1 MKKKHACRS
10 RSCVCMCFVVSCVC
24 SYTAR
29 SRPRGSSDC
38 RPPHVQLYNMSGAL
52 SNDISITTMHVVQ
65 GGKLKKPIPLPV
77 GRAVSD
83 IEGRLHVSL
92 AISAPLTRRL
102 LCVSDKGIGK
112 VNIIGTL
119 MKLRNS
125 KTEQLL
131 CPSLTELDDPKEAT
145 SIARIHDT
153 DGVSTRAK
161 KRNLRETL
169 PSVISIIAPRID
181 VGDTVVGGFPIRVA
195 PLSGK
200 ISSPLLMELAPENI
214 EYLQTVTAHDI
225 RVNPPRVAPERSS
238 PNDKRVKGVMRNEA
252 RKRFL
257 CRVQQDGR
265 QLTKVFSDKR
275 YKTMAAAEAVAT
287 EFALSS
293 T

>member
-38 RPPHVQLYNMSGAL
+38 RPPHVQLYNMSDAL
-52 SNDISITTMHVVQ
+52 SITTMHVVQ
-65 GGKLKKPIPLPV
+65 GGSLKKPIPLPV

-92 AISAPLTRRL
+92 ALSAPLTRRL
-102 LCVSDKGIGK
+102 LCVADKDIRR
-112 VNIIGTL
+112 VSIIGTL
-119 MKLRNS
+119 IELRNS

-131 CPSLTELDDPKEAT
+131 CPSLTELDDPEDAT
-145 SIARIHDT
+145 SIARINGT
-153 DGVSTRAK
+153 DSVSARAK

-169 PSVISIIAPRID
+169 PAVITIIAPRID

-195 PLSGK
+195 PLRGR
-200 ISSPLLMELAPENI
+200 ISSPLFMELTPENI
-214 EYLQTVTAHDI
+214 DYLQTVAAHDM
-225 RVNPPRVAPERSS
+225 RVNPPRLESNERS
-238 PNDKRVKGVMRNEA
+238 PPCCTRVKGTTRNEA
-252 RKRFL
+252 AKRFL
-257 CRVQQDGR
+257 CRVRQDGR
-265 QLTKVFSDKR
+265 QRAKVFSAKR
-275 YKTMAAAEAVAT
+275 YKSMAAAEAAAT